1 MGNLSY
7 FYVSMLMLLDLVVDF
22 CDPPAGLQIGFWV
35 LEEGGVVVLFCWLR
49 FNSQH
54 NGIGNWLL

>member
-1 MGNLSY
+1 MRNLSY
-7 FYVSMLMLLDLVVDF
+7 FSVSMLMLLGLVVDF
-22 CDPPAGLQIGFWV
+22 CDPPAGLQIDFWV